1 MSIFHPVMDQV
12 CGGTIIPTLAPDK
25 THESPGRNTAVPLQQ
40 DRIKVQDPASWADTP
55 PAADDP
61 LDLAIEL
68 TFPASDPPA
77 ITPLAGVGSARS
89 KPSLSSLPDDWMV
102 S

>member
-1 MSIFHPVMDQV
+1 
-12 CGGTIIPTLAPDK
+12 
-25 THESPGRNTAVPLQQ
+25 
-40 DRIKVQDPASWADTP
+40 
-55 PAADDP
+55 
-61 LDLAIEL
+61 L

>member
-12 CGGTIIPTLAPDK
+12 CGGTIIPTLATDK
-25 THESPGRNTAVPLQQ
+25 THESPGCNIAVPLQQ
-40 DRIKVQDPASWADTP
+40 DRINVRGPASWADTR

-61 LDLAIEL
+61 LDFAIEL

-77 ITPLAGVGSARS
+77 ITPLPGVGSARS
-89 KPSLSSLPDDWMV
+89 KPSLSSLSADWMV